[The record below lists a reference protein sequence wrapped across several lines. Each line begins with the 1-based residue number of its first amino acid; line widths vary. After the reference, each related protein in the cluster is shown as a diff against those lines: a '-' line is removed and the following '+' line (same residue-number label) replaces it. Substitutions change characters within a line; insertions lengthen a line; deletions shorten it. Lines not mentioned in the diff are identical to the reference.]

1 MRRIYVLSQ
10 WEETKNINCMIV
22 QIPVNGAIE

>member
-10 WEETKNINCMIV
+10 WEEIKNINCTIV
-22 QIPVNGAIE
+22 QIPVNGAIK